1 MTRGGARHQAA
12 AHIIKSHA
20 RFAMPCAR
28 RAFAPIFPPHATKR
42 KPADI
47 DGLSLCPTVSGFDC

>member
-28 RAFAPIFPPHATKR
+28 RAFAPIFSAARYKAKAR
-42 KPADI
+42 RR
-47 DGLSLCPTVSGFDC
+47 